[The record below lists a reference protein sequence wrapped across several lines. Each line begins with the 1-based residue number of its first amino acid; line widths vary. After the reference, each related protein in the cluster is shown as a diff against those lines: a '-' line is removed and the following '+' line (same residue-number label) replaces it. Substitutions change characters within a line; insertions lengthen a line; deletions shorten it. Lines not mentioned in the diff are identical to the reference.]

1 MRITRI
7 FSFLILLTFI
17 STEAIPQFD
26 PEKKGKGN
34 FKTSFDDGEVSGY
47 IFDRQS
53 STPIEGVSIQL
64 IKSRDSSL
72 YKGTQ
77 TDTKG
82 FFKIQNVEQG
92 KYSLSI
98 DITGYNKV
106 IRPVSLF
113 KPEEKVIT
121 LDTIFLKTGTET
133 DEIIVE
139 SEKPFMEIKG
149 EKKIFN
155 VDQSM
160 SVTGGTAIEILK
172 NIPSVAVDIDNNIS
186 LRGGQQ
192 IKFFINGRPVTG
204 SVSRILEQMPAE
216 QLSSVEVITNPSAKY
231 DAEGSTGVINLVMK
245 KYDDSGFNGQLNLNT
260 GTGDKYGSGLNL
272 NYKKDKYNLTGSYDF
287 RMRNMDFTGSFDR
300 NNFFVPDDA
309 LTVQNS
315 DGTMRMSGNNARAEI
330 EYNLSPSDVLSLNG
344 RFNSGKRTRGSTEN
358 ISIYDQSNILNN
370 YSVTTSNNTDNSDE
384 YTVGLN
390 YSRYF
395 KDRKQSLTGEASY
408 SNEKDIDTENKT
420 TQYIFPKNIQN
431 LNSLINGSDL
441 TQEINI
447 QTDYSQPVSKET
459 KIETGLKYNYR
470 NTNADNFYY
479 NQDNLSGAYIL
490 DSSLTEEFIFEE
502 NIGAAYVIY
511 SDEGGDFTYNAGL
524 RGEYWNYNIDQ
535 FIYNT
540 TTSRNNFSLFPSAT
554 VSQKLGLTEEV
565 SLSYSG
571 RVRRPNYRELSPVT
585 IVVSPVLY
593 RQGNPDLGSEY
604 IHSFELGF
612 SKFFTSF
619 SLIPSVFYKLTT
631 DKITQY
637 SQLID
642 SNITLNTSINANK
655 STSYGAELLINGGFS
670 RNFSINGSIS
680 YFNQQINTDSLGD
693 NSSNTFSGRL
703 FAGYNLP
710 WDAGVQLTYFY
721 SGKMITAQGQIDPVN
736 TFDISFRKDLFDKKL
751 SVNLRI
757 SDIFNNMKMA
767 GTTTT
772 DTYSMDYSRQ
782 RESRVAMLT
791 LSYKFGSESKNKKE
805 RKKKKSNDEPDNGMD
820 SDY

>member
-1 MRITRI
+1 MAKIL
-7 FSFLILLTFI
+7 SFLILLTLI
-17 STEAIPQFD
+17 SINSYSQFD

-34 FKTSFDDGEVSGY
+34 FRPSFNDGEVSGY
-47 IFDRQS
+47 IYESQS
-53 STPIEGVSIQL
+53 SIPLEGVSVQL
-64 IKSRDSSL
+64 IKSRDSTL
-72 YKGTQ
+72 YNGTQ
-77 TDTKG
+77 SDSKG
-82 FFKIQNVEQG
+82 FFKIDNIEQG
-92 KYSLSI
+92 RYSLSI
-98 DITGYNKV
+98 DLTGYNKV
-106 IRPVSLF
+106 IRTVNMF
-113 KPEEKVIT
+113 KPEDKTVS
-121 LDTIFLKTGTET
+121 LDTIFLKTGTQTE
-133 DEIIVE
+133 EIVVE
-139 SEKPFMEIKG
+139 SEKPFLEIKG

-160 SVTGGTAIEILK
+160 SVTGGTAIEVLK

-204 SVSRILEQMPAE
+204 SISRILEQMPAE

-231 DAEGSTGVINLVMK
+231 EAEGSTGVINLVMK
-245 KYDDSGFNGQLNLNT
+245 KYDDSGFNGQLNLST

-287 RMRNMDFTGSFDR
+287 RMRNMNFTGSFDR
-300 NNFFVPDDA
+300 NNFFVSEDA
-309 LTVQNS
+309 FTNQTS
-315 DGTMRMSGNNARAEI
+315 DGSMRMSGNNARAEI
-330 EYNLSPSDVLSLNG
+330 EYNFSTTDVLSLNG
-344 RFNSGKRTRGSTEN
+344 RYNNGKRTRGSTEN
-358 ISIYDQSNILNN
+358 LFVYDQSNTLNEN
-370 YSVTTSNNTDNSDE
+370 SITTNNNTDNSRE
-384 YTVGLN
+384 YSVGLN
-390 YSRYF
+390 YNKYF
-395 KDRKQSLTGEASY
+395 KDRKQTLSGEVSY
-408 SNEKDIDTENKT
+408 SNENDIDDEYKT

-431 LNSLINGSDL
+431 LNSIINGNDL
-441 TQEINI
+441 TQELNI
-447 QTDYSQPVSKET
+447 QSDYSQPFGKDT

-479 NQDNLSGAYIL
+479 NQDNVTGVYVL
-490 DSSLTEEFIFEE
+490 DSSLTDEFIFKED
-502 NIGAAYVIY
+502 IGAAYAIY
-511 SDEGGDFTYNAGL
+511 SDEGGDLTYNIGL

-535 FIYNT
+535 FNFNT
-540 TTSRNNFSLFPSAT
+540 TTSRNNFGLFPSAT
-554 VSQKLGLTEEV
+554 ISQKLGLTEEV
-565 SLSYSG
+565 SLSYSA

-604 IHSFELGF
+604 IHSFEMGF

-619 SLIPSVFYKLTT
+619 SLIPSVFYRLTT

-642 SNITLNTSINANK
+642 SNITLNTSINADK

-670 RNFSINGSIS
+670 KNFSLNGSIS
-680 YFNQQINTDSLGD
+680 YFNQQISSDSLGD

-751 SVNLRI
+751 SVNLRV

-772 DTYSMDYSRQ
+772 NTYSMDYSRQ

-791 LSYKFGSESKNKKE
+791 LSYKFGSESKNKKD
-805 RKKKKSNDEPDNGMD
+805 RKKKNSNDEPDRGLD
-820 SDY
+820 SDF

>member
-1 MRITRI
+1 MAKIL
-7 FSFLILLTFI
+7 SFLILLTLI
-17 STEAIPQFD
+17 SINSYSQFD

-34 FKTSFDDGEVSGY
+34 FRPSFNDGEVSGY
-47 IFDRQS
+47 IYESQS
-53 STPIEGVSIQL
+53 SIPLEGVSVQL
-64 IKSRDSSL
+64 IKSRDSTL
-72 YKGTQ
+72 YNGTQ
-77 TDTKG
+77 SDSKG
-82 FFKIQNVEQG
+82 FFKIDNIEQG
-92 KYSLSI
+92 RYSLSI
-98 DITGYNKV
+98 DLTGYNKV
-106 IRPVSLF
+106 IRTVNMF
-113 KPEEKVIT
+113 KPEDKTVS

-133 DEIIVE
+133 EEIVVE
-139 SEKPFMEIKG
+139 GEKPFLEIKG

-160 SVTGGTAIEILK
+160 SVTGGTAIEVLK

-204 SVSRILEQMPAE
+204 SISRILEQMPAE

-231 DAEGSTGVINLVMK
+231 EAEGSTGVINLVMK
-245 KYDDSGFNGQLNLNT
+245 KYDDSGFNGQLNFNT

-287 RMRNMDFTGSFDR
+287 RMRNMNFTGSFDR
-300 NNFFVPDDA
+300 NNFFVPEDA
-309 LTVQNS
+309 FTNQTS
-315 DGTMRMSGNNARAEI
+315 DGSMRMSGNNARAEI
-330 EYNLSPSDVLSLNG
+330 EYNFSTSDVLSLNG
-344 RFNSGKRTRGSTEN
+344 RYNNGKRTRGNTEN
-358 ISIYDQSNILNN
+358 LFVYDQSNMLNEN
-370 YSVTTSNNTDNSDE
+370 SITTNNNTDNSRE
-384 YTVGLN
+384 YSVGLN
-390 YSRYF
+390 YNKYF
-395 KDRKQSLTGEASY
+395 KDRKQTLSGEASY
-408 SNEKDIDTENKT
+408 SNENDIDDEYKT

-431 LNSLINGSDL
+431 LNSIINGNDL
-441 TQEINI
+441 TQELNI
-447 QTDYSQPVSKET
+447 QSDYSQPFGKDT

-479 NQDNLSGAYIL
+479 NQDNVTGVYVL
-490 DSSLTEEFIFEE
+490 DSSLTDEFNFKE
-502 NIGAAYVIY
+502 NIGAAYAIY
-511 SDEGGDFTYNAGL
+511 SDEGGDLTYNIGL

-535 FIYNT
+535 FNFNT
-540 TTSRNNFSLFPSAT
+540 TTSRNNFGLFPSAT
-554 VSQKLGLTEEV
+554 ISQKLGLTEEV
-565 SLSYSG
+565 SLSYSA

-604 IHSFELGF
+604 IHSFEMGF

-619 SLIPSVFYKLTT
+619 SLIPSVFYRLTT

-642 SNITLNTSINANK
+642 SNITLNTSINADK

-670 RNFSINGSIS
+670 KNFSLNGSIS
-680 YFNQQINTDSLGD
+680 YFNQQISSDSLGD

-751 SVNLRI
+751 SVNLRV

-772 DTYSMDYSRQ
+772 NSYTMDYSRQ

-791 LSYKFGSESKNKKE
+791 LSYKFGSESKNKKD
-805 RKKKKSNDEPDNGMD
+805 RKKKNSNDEPDRGLD
-820 SDY
+820 SDF

>member
-1 MRITRI
+1 MAKIL
-7 FSFLILLTFI
+7 SYLILLTFI
-17 STEAIPQFD
+17 SINSYSQFD
-26 PEKKGKGN
+26 PEKKGKG
-34 FKTSFDDGEVSGY
+34 SFRPSFNDGEVSGY
-47 IFDRQS
+47 IYESQS
-53 STPIEGVSIQL
+53 SIPLEGVSVQL
-64 IKSRDSSL
+64 IKSRDSTL
-72 YKGTQ
+72 YNGTQ
-77 TDTKG
+77 SDSKG
-82 FFKIQNVEQG
+82 FFKIDNIEQG
-92 KYSLSI
+92 RYSLSI
-98 DITGYNKV
+98 DLTGYNKV
-106 IRPVSLF
+106 IRTVNMF
-113 KPEEKVIT
+113 KPEDKTVS

-133 DEIIVE
+133 EEIVVE
-139 SEKPFMEIKG
+139 GEKPFLEIKG

-160 SVTGGTAIEILK
+160 SVTGGTAIEVLK

-204 SVSRILEQMPAE
+204 SISRILEQMPAE

-231 DAEGSTGVINLVMK
+231 EAEGSTGVINLVMK
-245 KYDDSGFNGQLNLNT
+245 KYDDSGFNGQLNFNT

-287 RMRNMDFTGSFDR
+287 RMRNMNFTGSFDR
-300 NNFFVPDDA
+300 NNFFVPEDA
-309 LTVQNS
+309 FTNQTS
-315 DGTMRMSGNNARAEI
+315 DGSMRMSGNNARAEI
-330 EYNLSPSDVLSLNG
+330 EYNFSTSDVLSLNG
-344 RFNSGKRTRGSTEN
+344 RYNNGKRTRGNTEN
-358 ISIYDQSNILNN
+358 LFVYDQSNMLNEN
-370 YSVTTSNNTDNSDE
+370 SITTNNNTDNSRE
-384 YTVGLN
+384 YSVGLN
-390 YSRYF
+390 YNKYF
-395 KDRKQSLTGEASY
+395 KDRKQTLSGEASY
-408 SNEKDIDTENKT
+408 SNENDIDDEYKT

-431 LNSLINGSDL
+431 LNSIINGNDL
-441 TQEINI
+441 TQELNI
-447 QTDYSQPVSKET
+447 QTDYSQPFGKDT

-479 NQDNLSGAYIL
+479 NQDNVTGVYVL
-490 DSSLTEEFIFEE
+490 DSSLTDEFNFKE
-502 NIGAAYVIY
+502 NIGAAYAIY
-511 SDEGGDFTYNAGL
+511 SDEGGDLTYNIGL

-535 FIYNT
+535 FNFNT
-540 TTSRNNFSLFPSAT
+540 TTSRNNFGLFPSAT
-554 VSQKLGLTEEV
+554 ISQKLGLTEEV
-565 SLSYSG
+565 SLSYSA

-604 IHSFELGF
+604 IHSFEMGF

-619 SLIPSVFYKLTT
+619 SLIPSVFYRLTT

-642 SNITLNTSINANK
+642 SNITLNTSINADK

-670 RNFSINGSIS
+670 KNFSLNGSIS
-680 YFNQQINTDSLGD
+680 YFNQQISSDSLGD

-751 SVNLRI
+751 SVNLRV

-772 DTYSMDYSRQ
+772 NSYTMDYSRQ

-791 LSYKFGSESKNKKE
+791 LSYKFGSESKNKKD
-805 RKKKKSNDEPDNGMD
+805 RKKKNSNDEPDRGLD
-820 SDY
+820 SDF

>member
-1 MRITRI
+1 MAKIL
-7 FSFLILLTFI
+7 SFLILLTFI
-17 STEAIPQFD
+17 SINSYSQLD
-26 PEKKGKGN
+26 PDKRGKGN
-34 FKTSFDDGEVSGY
+34 FKPSFDDGEVSGY
-47 IFDRQS
+47 IYDSQS
-53 STPIEGVSIQL
+53 STPLEGVSVQI
-64 IKSRDSSL
+64 IKSRDSTL
-72 YKGTQ
+72 YNGTQ
-77 TDTKG
+77 SDNKG
-82 FFKIQNVEQG
+82 FFKIDNIEQG
-92 KYSLSI
+92 RYSLSI
-98 DITGYNKV
+98 DLTGYNKV
-106 IRPVSLF
+106 IRPVFF
-113 KPEEKVIT
+113 KPEEKLIN

-133 DEIIVE
+133 DEIVVE

-160 SVTGGTAIEILK
+160 SVTGGTAIEVLK

-204 SVSRILEQMPAE
+204 SISRILEQMPAE

-245 KYDDSGFNGQLNLNT
+245 KYDNSGFNGQLNLNT

-287 RMRNMDFTGSFDR
+287 RMRNMNFTGSFDR
-300 NNFFVPDDA
+300 NNFYVPEDA
-309 LTVQNS
+309 FTNQTS
-315 DGTMRMSGNNARAEI
+315 DGSMRMSGNNARAEI
-330 EYNLSPSDVLSLNG
+330 EYNFSPSDVLSLNG
-344 RFNSGKRTRGSTEN
+344 RYNNGKRTRGSTEN
-358 ISIYDQSNILNN
+358 LFVFDLSNTLNEN
-370 YSVTTSNNTDNSDE
+370 SVTTSNNTDNSDE
-384 YTVGLN
+384 FSVGLN
-390 YSRYF
+390 YNKYF
-395 KDRKQSLTGEASY
+395 KDRKQSLSGEVSY
-408 SNEKDIDTENKT
+408 SNENDIDTENKT

-431 LNSLINGSDL
+431 LNSLINGNDL
-441 TQEINI
+441 TQELNI
-447 QTDYSQPVSKET
+447 QTDYSQPFGKDT

-470 NTNADNFYY
+470 NTDADNFYY
-479 NQDNLSGAYIL
+479 NQDNVTGVYIL
-490 DSSLTEEFIFEE
+490 DSSLTDEFIFKE
-502 NIGAAYVIY
+502 NIGAAYAIF
-511 SDEGGDFTYNAGL
+511 SDEGGDFTYNIGL

-535 FIYNT
+535 YIYNT

-554 VSQKLGLTEEV
+554 FSQKLGLTEEV
-565 SLSYSG
+565 SLSYSA
-571 RVRRPNYRELSPVT
+571 RVRRPNFRDLSPVT

-631 DKITQY
+631 DKITQF

-670 RNFSINGSIS
+670 KNFSLNGSIS
-680 YFNQQINTDSLGD
+680 YFNQQISTDSLGD

-703 FAGYNLP
+703 FAGYILP

-721 SGKMITAQGQIDPVN
+721 SGKMITAQGKIDPVN

-791 LSYKFGSESKNKKE
+791 LSYKFGSESKNNKD
-805 RKKKKSNDEPDNGMD
+805 RKKKKSNDEPDQGLD
-820 SDY
+820 SDF